1 MRSRQKRYR
10 LGEVIWN
17 VSAGE
22 HMRTCNVRGHA
33 RHYAQLIC
41 MPAQDTSQHGEPHIG
56 LHLELYRGLHL
67 GTTRKNLKLDFMRVR
82 YRALRHRRSAQLI
95 SVCAVAA
102 SLGLREQLLEDP
114 SRFFRYGA
122 SHPSRKASTKAHC
135 PQSLCTLLFLVHR
148 LNVLPL
154 K

>member
-1 MRSRQKRYR
+1 MS
-10 LGEVIWN
+10 V
-17 VSAGE
+17 GE
-22 HMRTCNVRGHA
+22 HTRTCKFVVTPAIVHNS
-33 RHYAQLIC
+33 YACPRKTKVGMENHTLDYILNNWK
-41 MPAQDTSQHGEPHIG
+41 M
-56 LHLELYRGLHL
+56 HL
-67 GTTRKNLKLDFMRVR
+67 GTTQKHLKLDFMRVR
-82 YRALRHRRSAQLI
+82 HRALRHRRSAQLN

-114 SRFFRYGA
+114 YRFFRYGA
-122 SHPSRKASTKAHC
+122 SHPSRKASTKSHC